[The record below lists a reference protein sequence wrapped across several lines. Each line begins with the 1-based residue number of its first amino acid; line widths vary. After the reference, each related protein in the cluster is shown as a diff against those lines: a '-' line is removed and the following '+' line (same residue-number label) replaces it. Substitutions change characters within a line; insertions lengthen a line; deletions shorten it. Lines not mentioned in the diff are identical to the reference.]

1 MKKIILLILF
11 IFQTNLSKADN
22 RIVYLDI
29 QFIIDNS
36 DLGKFYKTKLLNVQE
51 EKKNELKAKEIEIKE
66 KEKKINNQKNILKKE
81 EINNKLKE
89 LNKTV
94 RLYQDERNEVAKQL
108 LDDKKTYTAK
118 ILKILNPLLTEYVKK
133 NNINLVLEKKNILI
147 GVKTLDITNDLI
159 KIFNDETKAKKLIN
173 EN

>member
-1 MKKIILLILF
+1 MFKK
-11 IFQTNLSKADN
+11 K
-22 RIVYLDI
+22 
-29 QFIIDNS
+29 
-36 DLGKFYKTKLLNVQE
+36 
-51 EKKNELKAKEIEIKE
+51 KKNELKAKEIEIKE

-159 KIFNDETKAKKLIN
+159 KIFNNETKAKKLIN

>member
-1 MKKIILLILF
+1 MKKIILIIIF

-22 RIVYLDI
+22 GIVYLDI

-51 EKKNELKAKEIEIKE
+51 RKKNELKAKEIVIKE

-108 LDDKKTYTAK
+108 LDDKKTYTSE

-159 KIFNDETKAKKLIN
+159 KIFNNETKAKELIN

>member
-1 MKKIILLILF
+1 MKKIILLIIF

-22 RIVYLDI
+22 GIVYLDI

-36 DLGKFYKTKLLNVQE
+36 ELGKFYKTKLLNSQE
-51 EKKNELKAKEIEIKE
+51 KKKNELKAKEIQIKE
-66 KEKKINNQKNILKKE
+66 EEKKINNQKNILKKE

-94 RLYQDERNEVAKQL
+94 RMYQEERNEVTKQL
-108 LDDKKTYTAK
+108 LDDKKTYASE

-159 KIFNDETKAKKLIN
+159 KIFNNETKAKKLIN

>member
-1 MKKIILLILF
+1 MKKIILLIIF

-22 RIVYLDI
+22 GIVYLDI

-36 DLGKFYKTKLLNVQE
+36 ELGKFYKTKLLNSQE
-51 EKKNELKAKEIEIKE
+51 KKKNELKAKEIQIKE
-66 KEKKINNQKNILKKE
+66 EEKKINNQKNILKKE

-94 RLYQDERNEVAKQL
+94 RMYQEERNEVTKQL
-108 LDDKKTYTAK
+108 LDDKKTYASE

>member
-66 KEKKINNQKNILKKE
+66 K
-81 EINNKLKE
+81 
-89 LNKTV
+89 
-94 RLYQDERNEVAKQL
+94 
-108 LDDKKTYTAK
+108 
-118 ILKILNPLLTEYVKK
+118 
-133 NNINLVLEKKNILI
+133 
-147 GVKTLDITNDLI
+147 
-159 KIFNDETKAKKLIN
+159 
-173 EN
+173 

>member
-1 MKKIILLILF
+1 MFKNK
-11 IFQTNLSKADN
+11 
-22 RIVYLDI
+22 
-29 QFIIDNS
+29 
-36 DLGKFYKTKLLNVQE
+36 
-51 EKKNELKAKEIEIKE
+51 KKNELKVKEIEIKE

>member
-81 EINNKLKE
+81 EINNKLKD

>member
-94 RLYQDERNEVAKQL
+94 RMYQEERNEVTKQL
-108 LDDKKTYTAK
+108 LDDKKTYASE

>member
-1 MKKIILLILF
+1 MKKIILLIIF

-22 RIVYLDI
+22 GIVYLDI

-36 DLGKFYKTKLLNVQE
+36 ELGKFYKTKLLNSQE
-51 EKKNELKAKEIEIKE
+51 KKKNELKAKEIQIKE
-66 KEKKINNQKNILKKE
+66 EEKKINNQKNILKKE

-159 KIFNDETKAKKLIN
+159 KIFNNETKAKKLIN